1 MSESLQSNFYESQYL
16 EVFNRFIEQLKVIF
30 PSEET
35 KKLLLEIEE
44 FPDHVKITRG
54 QIFCSTIRDENFDLF
69 LKSKIKV
76 FSHKSKDTQAISIS

>member
-44 FPDHVKITRG
+44 FPYHIKITRG

-69 LKSKIKV
+69 LYSLLNKMSFNI
-76 FSHKSKDTQAISIS
+76 FYFRL